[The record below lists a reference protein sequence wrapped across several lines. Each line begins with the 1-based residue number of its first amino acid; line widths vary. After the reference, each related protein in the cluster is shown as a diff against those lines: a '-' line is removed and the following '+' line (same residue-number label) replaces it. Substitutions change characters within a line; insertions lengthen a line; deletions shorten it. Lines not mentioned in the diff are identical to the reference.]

1 MIKTTFKACS
11 TWEHESND
19 TYDTANT
26 AVSGTTY
33 SGDIRTY
40 SDVDYFKTSLSA
52 NGYIM

>member
-1 MIKTTFKACS
+1 MHITGGNYVIKTTFKACS

-33 SGDIRTY
+33 SGDIRTL
-40 SDVDYFKTSLSA
+40 TA
-52 NGYIM
+52 M